1 MYISDYGNNCIRKVS
16 TTTLISTIAGST
28 SASFS
33 GDNGAATSATLN
45 SPSGIALDSS
55 SNVYIADYGNS
66 RIRKIT
72 VSTGVINTI
81 AGTGVSSYG
90 GDGGQATSAAVKQS
104 HGVALDSSGNV
115 YIADT
120 GNFRIRKV
128 TVSTGIIST
137 IAGTSV
143 AGYYDDGMD
152 ATSATLAYPTGLHVD
167 SSVNIFIADWINNRI
182 RKVTA
187 SGTYSPTP
195 KPSETPSLMPT
206 STEPPS
212 NTPTIVP
219 SSTSP
224 STAIPRYAICSK
236 YRVIFIAKHGFFIV
250 AHRV

>member
-16 TTTLISTIAGST
+16 TSNLISTIAGST
-28 SASFS
+28 SGSFS
-33 GDNGAATSATLN
+33 GDNGAATSATLK

-55 SNVYIADYGNS
+55 DNVYIADYGNS

-72 VSTGVINTI
+72 VSTGIISTI
-81 AGTGVSSYG
+81 AGTGTSSFG
-90 GDGGQATSAAVKQS
+90 GDGGQATSAAIKQA

-128 TVSTGIIST
+128 TVATGIIST

-143 AGYYDDGMD
+143 AGYNNDGID
-152 ATSATLAYPTGLHVD
+152 ATSATLAWPTGLQVD
-167 SSVNIFIADWINNRI
+167 TSVNIFIADWLNNRI
-182 RKVTA
+182 RKITA
-187 SGTYSPTP
+187 SGTYSPTK

-206 STEPPS
+206 STETPS

-219 SSTSP
+219 SSASP

-236 YRVIFIAKHGFFIV
+236 YRAIFIAKHCYFIV